1 MKKHISAHYI
11 NEKSS
16 PIKNLLSIV
25 DDDSKDS
32 DNITEQ
38 LSDNMKREVAF
49 AFAVI
54 AKELGVSIPD
64 V

>member
-1 MKKHISAHYI
+1 MKHISAHYI

-16 PIKNLLSIV
+16 PIRNLLLIV

-54 AKELGVSIPD
+54 AKELGVNIPD